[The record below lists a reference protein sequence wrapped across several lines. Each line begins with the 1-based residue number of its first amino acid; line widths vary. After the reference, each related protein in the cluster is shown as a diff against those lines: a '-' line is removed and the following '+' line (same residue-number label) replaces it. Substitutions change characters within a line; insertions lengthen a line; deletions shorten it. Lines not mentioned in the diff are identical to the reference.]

1 MTLFRKDISKRY
13 NKPLVRFNQ
22 VEQQKKIKFRQTRS
36 MSTTPPGVVC
46 TSFTLVTAARVN
58 LATRLTL
65 AAVSLELKDYIRDNP
80 DREAPVDTCQTLVE
94 FLQRAEANSLL
105 SSNVLQRVTPDLA
118 NTISMDPAITDLV
131 TYSLF

>member
-36 MSTTPPGVVC
+36 MSTTPPVVC

-105 SSNVLQRVTPDLA
+105 SSNVLQKVTPDLV
-118 NTISMDPAITDLV
+118 NTISMDPAIADLV
-131 TYSLF
+131 TSALF